1 MANIG
6 NEKTISWSTITQFVH
21 QYIGVLNTLSEE
33 YNQEK
38 MYLDFSKASN
48 KVDHSTLLRKLS
60 KLGTQGDVLSWF
72 RSGVQQGSVMDPILF
87 LISIS
92 DL

>member
-1 MANIG
+1 MGMQSAYRFPQHK
-6 NEKTISWSTITQFVH
+6 ESVPRLHSHKS
-21 QYIGVLNTLSEE
+21 VLNTLSREH
-33 YNQEK
+33 NQ
-38 MYLDFSKASN
+38 A
-48 KVDHSTLLRKLS
+48 KLS